1 MVSPSLPLR
10 RQGGSFFPGSRVL
23 SLNDGIELGC
33 QQCQGCARSYPP
45 VPARRRAFVYEN
57 AKMKPTAFS
66 CVVDNTPLLLPQAF
80 LWVNCLKRLRGVAA
94 SDIFVHTVE
103 IDDQEFLTWLC
114 NEEVNVVAI
123 PRFHPL
129 SPHCNKIQQLATFRD
144 TNYRRVVLLDCDTAV
159 IGDLDLP
166 DLAPIGASIVHYGN
180 PPAAVLTAIFERWV
194 RRPIGSRPHSSA
206 VGNGN

>member
-1 MVSPSLPLR
+1 M
-10 RQGGSFFPGSRVL
+10 PG
-23 SLNDGIELGC
+23 
-33 QQCQGCARSYPP
+33 
-45 VPARRRAFVYEN
+45 RRRAFVYEN
-57 AKMKPTAFS
+57 EKVKPTAFS

-103 IDDQEFLTWLC
+103 IDDQEFLTWLS

-166 DLAPIGASIVHYGN
+166 DLAPIGASILHYGN
-180 PPAAVLTAIFERWV
+180 PPAAVLTAIFEE
-194 RRPIGSRPHSSA
+194 A
-206 VGNGN
+206 VGAPPDWVPAALERDGQRELTDHNNCNGGVYICDRVFLTELEDAW